1 MNALKCVYVRKM
13 VVLARVRVKQE
24 NLYDNDN
31 DIFNREQEKESGVLW
46 LREEEI
52 KTKRDKHR
60 EKERTKW

>member
-60 EKERTKW
+60 EKERRKW

>member
-52 KTKRDKHR
+52 KTKRDKHI
-60 EKERTKW
+60 EK

>member
-13 VVLARVRVKQE
+13 VVLARVRVKQ
-24 NLYDNDN
+24 
-31 DIFNREQEKESGVLW
+31 SGVLW

-60 EKERTKW
+60 EKERRKW

>member
-1 MNALKCVYVRKM
+1 M

-60 EKERTKW
+60 EKERRKW

>member
-1 MNALKCVYVRKM
+1 MNALKYVYVRKM

-60 EKERTKW
+60 EKERRKW

>member
-1 MNALKCVYVRKM
+1 MNALKYVYVRKM

>member
-31 DIFNREQEKESGVLW
+31 DIFNREQEKESGVL
-46 LREEEI
+46 
-52 KTKRDKHR
+52 
-60 EKERTKW
+60 